1 MAEGTSFKEVIGEVE
16 SDTLVPGKD
25 VQRVIFCSGK
35 IYYELAAERRKMIE
49 EGGGGD
55 GMLPGDAVAIV
66 RLEQIAPF
74 PFHAV
79 AEEMEKYPN
88 AQFLWTQEEPKNMGA
103 WYFVQDRWVSLKEG

>member
-1 MAEGTSFKEVIGEVE
+1 MADGTSFKEVIGEVA
-16 SDTLVPGKD
+16 SDTLVPAGD

-49 EGGGGD
+49 EGGGGGGGD
-55 GMLPGDAVAIV
+55 GMLSGDAVAIV

-103 WYFVQDRWVSLKEG
+103 WYFVQDR